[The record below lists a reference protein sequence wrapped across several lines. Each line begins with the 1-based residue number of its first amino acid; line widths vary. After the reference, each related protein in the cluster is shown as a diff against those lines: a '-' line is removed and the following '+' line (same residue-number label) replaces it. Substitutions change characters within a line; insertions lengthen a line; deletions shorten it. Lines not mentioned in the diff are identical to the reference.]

1 MAAKFIRLFGSQ
13 GKFSDMSLDREYTLA
28 GRHSVLTRDQTR
40 GVFGQVMGLV
50 AVTVACTAL
59 GAYIGR
65 NLAGGT
71 AFILFLAA
79 FACIFGLNY
88 AAARDREQLAIAL
101 LFGLGLLLGMAVG
114 PILAVYAK
122 ADPAALWQAAGATA
136 AFVGGLGAAGYATR
150 RDLSSWARTL
160 FWALL
165 ALIVFGFISI
175 LIAIPGANL
184 IYTVLGLVIFG
195 GFTIFDFNRLR
206 RANMASAVPIAA
218 AIFLDIF
225 NVFLLFLRLFGG
237 GGRS

>member
-1 MAAKFIRLFGSQ
+1 
-13 GKFSDMSLDREYTLA
+13 MSLDREYTLA
-28 GRHSVLTRDQTR
+28 GRHGVLDRDQVR

-50 AVTVACTAL
+50 AVTVGCAAL

-71 AFILFLAA
+71 TFLLFLGA
-79 FACIFGLNY
+79 FACVFGLNI
-88 AAARDREQLAIAL
+88 AAARDREQLSIAL
-101 LFGLGLLLGMAVG
+101 LFGLGLLIGMACG
-114 PILAVYAK
+114 PLIAVYAK
-122 ADPAALWQAAGATA
+122 SDPAVLWQSAGATA

-150 RDLSSWARTL
+150 RDLSSWARVL

-175 LIAIPGANL
+175 LIAIPNANL

-218 AIFLDIF
+218 SIFLDIF
-225 NVFLLFLRLFGG
+225 NVFLFFLRIFGG